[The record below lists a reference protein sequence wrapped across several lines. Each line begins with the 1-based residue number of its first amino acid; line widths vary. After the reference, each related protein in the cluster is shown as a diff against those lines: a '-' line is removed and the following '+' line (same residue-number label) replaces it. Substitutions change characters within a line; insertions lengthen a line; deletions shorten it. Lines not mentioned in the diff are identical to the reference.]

1 MSTSLENSLND
12 RLIPFRFSAGKP
24 TSLVIDVGASMV
36 SVTPVIDGM
45 IIKKGELQLA
55 SEPLTTI

>member
-1 MSTSLENSLND
+1 LDDTLNS
-12 RLIPFRFSAGKP
+12 FRFSAGKP

-45 IIKKGELQLA
+45 IIKKGELSA
-55 SEPLTTI
+55 NDGN